1 MAEVN
6 TNYIHISLTEEEEES
21 LCVALVKAGPV
32 DGLGELYDA
41 LGLYVDDNNKVRV
54 Y

>member
-6 TNYIHISLTEEEEES
+6 TNPVHISLTEDEEES

-32 DGLGELYDA
+32 EGLEELYDA
-41 LGLYVDDNNKVRV
+41 LGLYIDYGKVRV